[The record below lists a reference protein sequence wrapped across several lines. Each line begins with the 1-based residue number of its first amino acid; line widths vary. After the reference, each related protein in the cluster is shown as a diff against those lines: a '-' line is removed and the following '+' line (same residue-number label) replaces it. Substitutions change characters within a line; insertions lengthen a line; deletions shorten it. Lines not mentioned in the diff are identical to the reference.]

1 MKHPPLKP
9 LKPPPAY
16 LAPLKPR
23 AESSKIAPLLSVRF
37 AISDVSK
44 SIIVFILQTQNGNR
58 IFSGQNY
65 AKRM

>member
-23 AESSKIAPLLSVRF
+23 AESSKIAPLLTVRF
-37 AISDVSK
+37 AISNVSK

>member
-23 AESSKIAPLLSVRF
+23 AESSKSAPPLSVRF
-37 AISDVSK
+37 AISYVSK
-44 SIIVFILQTQNGNR
+44 SIMAFILQTQNGNR
-58 IFSGQNY
+58 IFLGQNY
-65 AKRM
+65 PKRM

>member
-16 LAPLKPR
+16 PAPLNPR
-23 AESSKIAPLLSVRF
+23 AESSKSMPLLTVRF
-37 AISDVSK
+37 AISYVSK
-44 SIIVFILQTQNGNR
+44 SIMAFILQTQNGNR

>member
-23 AESSKIAPLLSVRF
+23 AESSKSMPLLTVRF

>member
-16 LAPLKPR
+16 LAPLKPS
-23 AESSKIAPLLSVRF
+23 AESSKSAPLLTVRF
-37 AISDVSK
+37 AISYVSK
-44 SIIVFILQTQNGNR
+44 SIIAFILQTQNGNR
-58 IFSGQNY
+58 IFSGQIY

>member
-23 AESSKIAPLLSVRF
+23 AESSKSMPLLTVRF
-37 AISDVSK
+37 AIFYVSK
-44 SIIVFILQTQNGNR
+44 SIMIFILQTQNGNR

>member
-23 AESSKIAPLLSVRF
+23 AESSKSMPLLTVRF

-44 SIIVFILQTQNGNR
+44 FIIVFILQTQNGNR

>member
-1 MKHPPLKP
+1 MKHPPLMP

-23 AESSKIAPLLSVRF
+23 AESSKSMPLLTVRF
-37 AISDVSK
+37 AISYVSK
-44 SIIVFILQTQNGNR
+44 SIMIFILQTQNGNR

>member
-9 LKPPPAY
+9 LKPLPAY

-23 AESSKIAPLLSVRF
+23 AESSKSAPLLTVRF
-37 AISDVSK
+37 AISYVSK
-44 SIIVFILQTQNGNR
+44 SIIAFILQTQNGNR

-65 AKRM
+65 PKRM

>member
-23 AESSKIAPLLSVRF
+23 AESSKSMPLLTIRF
-37 AISDVSK
+37 AISYVSK
-44 SIIVFILQTQNGNR
+44 SIIAFILQTQNGNR

>member
-23 AESSKIAPLLSVRF
+23 AESSKSMPLLTSCF

-44 SIIVFILQTQNGNR
+44 SIMAFILQTQNGNR

>member
-1 MKHPPLKP
+1 MKHPPIKP

-23 AESSKIAPLLSVRF
+23 AENSKSAPLLTVRF
-37 AISDVSK
+37 AISYVSK
-44 SIIVFILQTQNGNR
+44 CRMAFILQTQNDNR

-65 AKRM
+65 PKRM

>member
-9 LKPPPAY
+9 LKPPPTY

-23 AESSKIAPLLSVRF
+23 AESSKSMPLLTVRF
-37 AISDVSK
+37 AISYVSK
-44 SIIVFILQTQNGNR
+44 SIMVFILQTQNGNR

>member
-23 AESSKIAPLLSVRF
+23 AESSKIAPLLTVRF